1 MLSSGSDPWP
11 GLLPRAAG
19 FSMSITVTPTQDGYA
34 VERRT
39 EAGVCAI
46 HVPEAEIGQLL
57 EDLLS
62 CAVASQI
69 EGAPFDPQVMRVAD
83 AMYRLEGEL

>member
-19 FSMSITVTPTQDGYA
+19 FSMPITVTPTEDGYA

-39 EAGVCAI
+39 DAGVCAI
-46 HVPEAEIGQLL
+46 HVPEAEVGQLL

-62 CAVASQI
+62 CAIASQI
-69 EGAPFDPQVMRVAD
+69 EGAPFNPQVLRVAD
-83 AMYRLEGEL
+83 SVYRLEDEL

>member
-1 MLSSGSDPWP
+1 MT
-11 GLLPRAAG
+11 
-19 FSMSITVTPTQDGYA
+19 ITVTPTQDGFA

-39 EAGVCAI
+39 DAGVCAI
-46 HVPEAEIGQLL
+46 HVPESEIGQLL

-69 EGAPFDPQVMRVAD
+69 EGRPFDPQVMRVAD
-83 AMYRLEGEL
+83 TLYRQEDEL